1 MRNKL
6 ILKIIF
12 YLKNKL
18 KIKKTIFKKK
28 IKNILD
34 FILEKN

>member
-18 KIKKTIFKKK
+18 KIKKTTFKKK